1 MNSKFIEMEPTFL
14 KLLFNPTSN
23 TAEYYE
29 SQSRNLLICKLLKGY
44 ESFL

>member
-14 KLLFNPTSN
+14 KLLFNPTADTS
-23 TAEYYE
+23 ECYE
-29 SQSRNLLICKLLKGY
+29 SLSRNLLICKLLKGY